1 MTGSPFD
8 HMGTPDAEALVTRQ
22 QAERTARLAKI
33 RAFAAETESLPDA
46 FVEALEQDRDAAM
59 GFALQF
65 PSRVDARIR
74 AVYELLGFAEAL
86 GVVALAY
93 PDGSRARLVASRI
106 AAAVKRHGI
115 TWDEVVAESRK
126 VGA

>member
-1 MTGSPFD
+1 MMST
-8 HMGTPDAEALVTRQ
+8 E
-22 QAERTARLAKI
+22 AERAARRAKM

-59 GFALQF
+59 VFALQF
-65 PSRVDARIR
+65 PPRVNDYIR

-93 PDGSRARLVASRI
+93 PEGSRARLVASRV

-115 TWDEVVAESRK
+115 TWDEVVAASAKGGR
-126 VGA
+126 

>member
-1 MTGSPFD
+1 MMST
-8 HMGTPDAEALVTRQ
+8 E
-22 QAERTARLAKI
+22 AERTARLAKI